1 MDRLLTLDILPSVD
15 GEEKIDTEKVN
26 IFLKELGNEWNV
38 VEGRE
43 LSKNFTFKNFVDTL
57 DFVNKVGEYAEKVD
71 HHPEI
76 TFTWGKAIINIYTH
90 SVGGLREADFA
101 WAANVELIYSNMIN

>member
-1 MDRLLTLDILPSVD
+1 M
-15 GEEKIDTEKVN
+15 
-26 IFLKELGNEWNV
+26 
-38 VEGRE
+38 
-43 LSKNFTFKNFVDTL
+43 
-57 DFVNKVGEYAEKVD
+57 NKVGEYAEKVD